1 MLVTTFLTSC
11 GTGADTDLRFPALAC
26 PFPPHLDS
34 SVVQSFRFYLSVSG
48 SAGEGAFLSTLVLST
63 EALSWGWE
71 ARWKG
76 GWVIVRPI
84 KREQEGPW

>member
-1 MLVTTFLTSC
+1 M
-11 GTGADTDLRFPALAC
+11 
-26 PFPPHLDS
+26 
-34 SVVQSFRFYLSVSG
+34 
-48 SAGEGAFLSTLVLST
+48 STLVLNT